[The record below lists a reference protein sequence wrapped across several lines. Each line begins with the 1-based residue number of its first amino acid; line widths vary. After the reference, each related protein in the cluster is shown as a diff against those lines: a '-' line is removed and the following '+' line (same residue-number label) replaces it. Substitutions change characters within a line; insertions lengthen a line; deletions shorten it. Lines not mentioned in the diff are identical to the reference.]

1 MIAFLVAMIASQ
13 EARNED
19 DLRLL
24 SRVKGRDQAA
34 LSELYDR
41 YSSLVYTI
49 VLRVVKATDEAE
61 DLMQEVFMQI
71 WNKASFFAAEKGSVY
86 TWIVT
91 IAKRKAIDRL
101 RSKDIINKGE
111 SLNDEEKYIAI
122 PDAAYMANPLHAAM
136 SAEYEAILRKGLA
149 KLSVEQRTAIE
160 LSYFDGYTQDQIAKR
175 LKLPL
180 GTVKTRQ
187 RQGLIK
193 LRDLLKQRIEDIG

>member
-1 MIAFLVAMIASQ
+1 MIAFLTAGIALQ
-13 EARNED
+13 AARNED
-19 DLRLL
+19 DIRLL
-24 SRVKGRDQAA
+24 LRVQRRDQTA

-61 DLMQEVFMQI
+61 DLVQEVFMQI
-71 WNKASFFAAEKGSVY
+71 WNKAASFSQDKGSVY

-101 RSKDIINKGE
+101 RSKDIIHKGE
-111 SLNDEEKYIAI
+111 SLSEEEQYIEI
-122 PDAAYMANPLHAAM
+122 PDAAYMTNPLHAAM
-136 SAEYEAILRKGLA
+136 SAEYERIIRKGLDE
-149 KLSVEQRTAIE
+149 LSVEQRTAIE
-160 LSYFDGYTQDQIAKR
+160 LSYFDGYTQEQIAQR
-175 LKLPL
+175 LNIPL

-193 LRDLLKQRIEDIG
+193 LRDILKSRVN

>member
-1 MIAFLVAMIASQ
+1 MIAFLMAMLASQ
-13 EARNED
+13 AARNED
-19 DLRLL
+19 DIRLL
-24 SRVKGRDQAA
+24 VRVKGRDQAA

-49 VLRVVKATDEAE
+49 VRRVVKASDEAE
-61 DLMQEVFMQI
+61 DLLQEVFMQI
-71 WNKASFFAAEKGSVY
+71 WNKASLFAQDKGSVY

-111 SLNDEEKYIAI
+111 SLDDEEKYIEI

-136 SAEYEAILRKGLA
+136 TAEYEAILREGLD

-160 LSYFDGYTQDQIAKR
+160 MSYFDGYTQEQIAQR
-175 LKLPL
+175 SNVPL

-193 LRDLLKQRIEDIG
+193 LRDILKSRVN